1 MAAELIAR
9 YAELTA
15 EGILQI
21 RHGDFRRAV
30 DSFEAARRLA
40 GELNDPQ
47 LHVKA
52 LCNLSTARLA
62 VGDVQQAEKGLREIL
77 LKTRDHQMVYHASS
91 NLASALRRQ
100 GRLEKAL
107 PFARRALRAAKE
119 LDDPIRKAASHNL
132 VANIHLNRNY
142 LDDAMA
148 EYRRALAL
156 HEEGGVGAGNT
167 DCIKENLGYC
177 LLLKKRIREGIV
189 IIQEALQIATAN
201 QNMRCIAECNQDLS
215 FAYMQT
221 RELAL
226 AEVCGEKALALA
238 REYGFV
244 DFQKNC
250 YYLLGEINLLTGNE
264 EKSEYYFDHLQELYP
279 HLPVLKDFLRS
290 FDVSSIISLKNPF

>member
-1 MAAELIAR
+1 MSTDLIAR

-21 RHGDFRRAV
+21 RRGEFHDAV
-30 DSFEAARRLA
+30 DSFEGARQLA
-40 GELNDPQ
+40 GELHDPQ
-47 LHVKA
+47 LQVKA

-77 LKTRDHQMVYHASS
+77 LKTRDRQMVYHASS

-107 PFARRALRAAKE
+107 PFARRALRAAIE
-119 LDDPIRKAASHNL
+119 IDDPVRKAASHNL

-148 EYRRALAL
+148 EYRLAL
-156 HEEGGVGAGNT
+156 KLEEGAAGSDNV

-189 IIQEALQIATAN
+189 IIKEALEIATGN

-221 RELAL
+221 RELDL
-226 AEVCGEKALALA
+226 AETCGEKALSLA
-238 REYGFV
+238 SEYEFV

-264 EKSEYYFDHLQELYP
+264 EKSDFYFDRLQELYP

>member
-1 MAAELIAR
+1 MSTDLIAR

-21 RHGDFRRAV
+21 RRGQFNHAV
-30 DSFEAARRLA
+30 ESFEGARRLA
-40 GELNDPQ
+40 GELQDPQ
-47 LHVKA
+47 LQVKA

-77 LKTRDHQMVYHASS
+77 LKTRDHQMIYHASS

-107 PFARRALRAAKE
+107 PFARRALRAAIE
-119 LDDPIRKAASHNL
+119 IDDPVRKAASHNL

-142 LDDAMA
+142 LDEAMA
-148 EYRRALAL
+148 EYRLAL
-156 HEEGGVGAGNT
+156 KLNEEGSAGSDNV

-177 LLLKKRIREGIV
+177 LLLKKRIQEGIV
-189 IIQEALQIATAN
+189 IIQEALEIATEN

-221 RELAL
+221 RALDL
-226 AEVCGEKALALA
+226 AETCGEKALALA
-238 REYGFV
+238 CEYEFV

-264 EKSEYYFDHLQELYP
+264 EKSDYYFDRLQELYP

>member
-1 MAAELIAR
+1 MPVDLLAR

-21 RHGDFRRAV
+21 RHGEFHHAV
-30 DSFEAARRLA
+30 DNFEEARQLA
-40 GELNDPQ
+40 SQLHDSK

-62 VGDVQQAEKGLREIL
+62 IGDVQQAEKGLREIL
-77 LKTRDHQMVYHASS
+77 LKTRDLQMIFHASS

-107 PFARRALRAAKE
+107 PFARRALRAAID
-119 LDDPIRKAASHNL
+119 LDDPVRVAASHNL
-132 VANIHLNRNY
+132 MANIHLNMNY
-142 LDDAMA
+142 LDEAMS
-148 EYRRALAL
+148 EYRLALAMN
-156 HEEGGVGAGNT
+156 EGGDAGSGNI

-177 LLLKKRIREGIV
+177 LLLKKRIREGIAV
-189 IIQEALQIATAN
+189 IREALQIATAN
-201 QNMRCIAECNQDLS
+201 RNVRCIAECNQDLS

-221 RELAL
+221 RELEK

-238 REYGFV
+238 REYEFV
-244 DFQKNC
+244 DLQKNC

-264 EKSEYYFDHLQELYP
+264 EKSDQYFDRLQELYP